1 MKTPSFPFPA
11 RPTAPLFRALA
22 AGALLFPAAASLSLA
37 QETPPPPP
45 AAGADAGASG
55 DPEAYTEY
63 PASRYDKIRVKSP
76 FEFELAK
83 PKEDE
88 KVDPFQDL
96 VLAGYAGSANRV
108 TVYLANTKTQ
118 ERMTIP
124 GSSDHNDTGFKVISV
139 NRGTMLKN
147 TTVTLEKSG
156 ITKNLSFDSKAL
168 SNMVASGGAGGAAP
182 GVPGRPGQPVLPG
195 GARPPGAAPGVVGA
209 RPAAAAPY
217 VAPQAYV
224 PGRNGNNNN
233 AAGNNGAL
241 QVGLPNGNPAPA
253 GNVNLAGSMVG
264 NTNGQIAPGQVQ
276 TGQPAPATVNQ
287 PRRRVVLPTGQ

>member
-1 MKTPSFPFPA
+1 MKTLSSRFPA
-11 RPTAPLFRALA
+11 GPSTSLLRALA
-22 AGALLFPAAASLSLA
+22 AGAFVFSASARLSCA
-37 QETPPPPP
+37 QETPPPPS
-45 AAGADAGASG
+45 ADAAASG
-55 DPEAYTEY
+55 ETAADSEAYTEY
-63 PASRYDKIRVKSP
+63 PSSRYDKIRVKSP

-83 PKEDE
+83 PKAEE
-88 KVDPFQDL
+88 AVDPFQDL

-124 GSSDHNDTGFKVISV
+124 GSSEHNDTGFKVISV

-168 SNMVASGGAGGAAP
+168 SSMVASGGGGTAP
-182 GVPGRPGQPVLPG
+182 GAQGRPGGIPGAQPVLPG
-195 GARPPGAAPGVVGA
+195 GARPPGAAGNAPV
-209 RPAAAAPY
+209 RPAAPY

-224 PGRNGNNNN
+224 PGRNTNNN
-233 AAGNNGAL
+233 AGANGAPQL
-241 QVGLPNGNPAPA
+241 GLPNGNPAPA

-276 TGQPAPATVNQ
+276 TGQPPAPAVNQ